1 MGVHTYTGVVD
12 RSLKIV
18 TPLSVVVFLLSG
30 CAGLITG
37 ATLGG
42 TAVDRY
48 EKHQIEKRI
57 EALEKELTRRCKCT
71 MY

>member
-1 MGVHTYTGVVD
+1 M
-12 RSLKIV
+12 KIV

-57 EALEKELTRRCKCT
+57 EELEKTLDKEKK
-71 MY
+71 